1 MFEIPRRPV
10 GRTDV
15 PSVAPVAKRRFEASQ
30 INRLTSSWMAG
41 NAAIDAELR
50 SDLDA
55 LRSRSRDLVKNNTY
69 ARKFVRSVRTNVAGT
84 EGFTLQVRV
93 TDPNGQPDSG
103 ANRAIERA
111 WYRYSRPGNCEVTR
125 RLSRPDMERLICEVL
140 PTDGEVILREVRGRA
155 RGEYGLQWELID
167 TDRLDT
173 NYNVPHVNGRNAIV
187 MGVEIDTYGA
197 PVAYHL
203 WSGHPASYGG
213 RKERQRVPASEII
226 HAFIPLFAGQTR
238 GIPWMHAAMKML
250 HDLGGYREAAVIA
263 ARVGA
268 AKMGIWETPDDA
280 PPPNSEPGDTPTEHI
295 TDATPGHFDFAPAG
309 YKLHTYDPAYPHD
322 QFDAFCKAALRGVAG
337 GIGMA
342 YNSLANDLEGVNYS
356 SIRAG
361 VLEERDEWMVIQNW
375 MTSAILTPMYER
387 WLELSLAMGMI
398 KLDNGSPLPLSKIDK
413 FREHGFQGRRWSW
426 VDPKKDIEAAILAI
440 DAKLTSP
447 QAVAAQS
454 GRDIEDIL
462 DDIAAF
468 QKMAA
473 DKQIDLSPVTKR
485 TTVQQAPMEDDE

>member
-1 MFEIPRRPV
+1 MFEIPRRPL
-10 GRTDV
+10 GRTI
-15 PSVAPVAKRRFEASQ
+15 APVAAPIAKRRFEAAQ
-30 INRLTSSWMAG
+30 INRLTQSWMTG
-41 NAAIDAELR
+41 TAAIDAELR

-55 LRSRSRDLVKNNTY
+55 LRVRARDLVKNNAY

-84 EGFTLQVRV
+84 EGFTLQLRV
-93 TDPNGQPDSG
+93 TDPNGRPDSG

-111 WYRYSRPGNCEVTR
+111 WYRYSRPGNCDVTR
-125 RLSRPDMERLICEVL
+125 RLSLPDFERLICEVL
-140 PTDGEVILREVRGRA
+140 ATDGEVLLREVRGRD
-155 RGEYGLQWELID
+155 RGEFGLQWELID
-167 TDRLDT
+167 VDRLDT
-173 NYNVPHVNGRNAIV
+173 SYNVPHVNGRNAIV
-187 MGVEIDTYGA
+187 MGVEVDTYGA

-203 WSGHPASYGG
+203 WSGHPTSYGG

-268 AKMGIWETPDDA
+268 AKMGIWETPEGE
-280 PPPNSEPGDTPTEHI
+280 PPPGAEAGDTPTEHV

-375 MTSAILTPMYER
+375 MTSTILTPMYER

-398 KLDNGSPLPLSKIDK
+398 KLDNGSPLPLAKIEK

-426 VDPKKDIEAAILAI
+426 VDPKKDIEAAIMAI

-454 GRDIEDIL
+454 GRDIEDVL
-462 DDIAAF
+462 DDLAAF
-468 QKMAA
+468 QSMLKEKKLVTPPKG
-473 DKQIDLSPVTKR
+473 DKNTPAETA
-485 TTVQQAPMEDDE
+485 TE